1 MRRLTLLTNPDI
13 CNLRCPLCFLN
24 QRGRPFGMGEMPFEV
39 AKAAIDRYAGDG
51 LQEVIPST
59 IGEPLLYSKFA
70 ELLDCC
76 GAKKIPLNL
85 TTNGSF
91 PEIWKSPAGMKRLL
105 LACRD
110 VKVSC
115 MAFDEAGF
123 AEMMPGLTFQ
133 KWREN
138 VLGLLNVRQTLVSA
152 MDASVATVSLQVT
165 LHKKLLPFALD
176 IMHFAESVGISR
188 IKWNMPVFISTGKS
202 LQREYGVD
210 VAEVRN
216 LRDML
221 KSNCVRC
228 EGSLFFA
235 ERRFGAVPA
244 GGDLLVNRRCDFFRD
259 EVWILPDGSEEFCPN
274 PERRFGDCASAGA
287 KCERCVL
294 LYP

>member
-1 MRRLTLLTNPDI
+1 
-13 CNLRCPLCFLN
+13 
-24 QRGRPFGMGEMPFEV
+24 MPFEV